1 MANRTKLIHS
11 RIGENIRALRQGASL
26 TQKDLAEK
34 LYKSESTVRMW
45 ELGKSEPD
53 NDTLLN
59 LATIFNVSVD
69 DILGTDRIAPSTSFR
84 RRVARLPV
92 LGNVAA
98 GVPIDAITDVDDF
111 EEIDLDQY
119 PTGEYVALRIKGHSM
134 EPRLLEGDVVIVRI
148 QNTIETGE
156 TAIVMVNGDEATCKK
171 IKKTPD
177 GITLISTNPTYEPMF
192 YTNKEIETL
201 PVRIFGRVVEYRGK
215 L

>member
-1 MANRTKLIHS
+1 MTFGQKLKSLRQNHKMTQTQLAD
-11 RIGENIRALRQGASL
+11 ALRLSKANISKYESDTIQPNFETLGAISSL
-26 TQKDLAEK
+26 
-34 LYKSESTVRMW
+34 
-45 ELGKSEPD
+45 
-53 NDTLLN
+53 
-59 LATIFNVSVD
+59 FNVPVD
-69 DILGTDRIAPSTSFR
+69 YLLGTAKAAPKKRF
-84 RRVARLPV
+84 ARLPV

-98 GVPIDAITDVDDF
+98 GVPIDAITDVEDF
-111 EEIDLDQY
+111 EEIDLDQF
-119 PTGEYVALRIKGHSM
+119 PAGEYVALRIKGHSM

-171 IKKTPD
+171 IKKTPE

-192 YTNKEIETL
+192 YTNKEIEAL

>member
-1 MANRTKLIHS
+1 MFKQTFIKLCS
-11 RIGENIRALRQGASL
+11 LKGESPSYVCGKVGISPAAFSQWTDETVPRKI
-26 TQKDLAEK
+26 TQQ
-34 LYKSESTVRMW
+34 
-45 ELGKSEPD
+45 
-53 NDTLLN
+53 
-59 LATIFNVSVD
+59 
-69 DILGTDRIAPSTSFR
+69 RIADYFGVTVDYLLSDAPSAKKR
-84 RRVARLPV
+84 IACLPV

-98 GVPIDAITDVDDF
+98 GVPIDAITDVEDF

-119 PTGEYVALRIKGHSM
+119 PAGEYVALRIKGHSM

-192 YTNKEIETL
+192 YTNKEIAEL

>member
-1 MANRTKLIHS
+1 MTKL
-11 RIGENIRALRQGASL
+11 L
-26 TQKDLAEK
+26 T
-34 LYKSESTVRMW
+34 
-45 ELGKSEPD
+45 
-53 NDTLLN
+53 
-59 LATIFNVSVD
+59 
-69 DILGTDRIAPSTSFR
+69 
-84 RRVARLPV
+84 LPV

-98 GVPIDAITDVDDF
+98 GVPIDAITDIEDF
-111 EEIDLDQY
+111 EEIDLDQF
-119 PTGEYVALRIKGHSM
+119 PAGEYVALRIKGHSM

-148 QNTIETGE
+148 QDTIETGE
-156 TAIVMVNGDEATCKK
+156 TAIVMINGDEATCKK

>member
-1 MANRTKLIHS
+1 MFWNQYTLLCS
-11 RIGENIRALRQGASL
+11 RKG
-26 TQKDLAEK
+26 LAPNAVAK
-34 LYKSESTVRMW
+34 
-45 ELGKSEPD
+45 ELGIASGSVTNWKNGKTPLNS
-53 NDTLLN
+53 TLKKI
-59 LATIFNVSVD
+59 ADYFGVTVD
-69 DILGTDRIAPSTSFR
+69 YLLSDAPSAKKR
-84 RRVARLPV
+84 IARLPV

-111 EEIDLDQY
+111 EEIDIDQY
-119 PTGEYVALRIKGHSM
+119 PAGEYVALRIKGHSM

-156 TAIVMVNGDEATCKK
+156 TAIVMINGDEATCKK